1 MRQLLAGL
9 FYLHS
14 QNIIHRDIKSA
25 NLLLTNEDVIKL
37 CDFGAAK
44 VHHCFSRCLSRSGPL
59 ALILSLILSLAVSLS
74 LSLILSLL
82 FSC

>member
-44 VHHCFSRCLSRSGPL
+44 VSYCPPRCLCS
-59 ALILSLILSLAVSLS
+59 
-74 LSLILSLL
+74 
-82 FSC
+82 